1 VIVAMVFF
9 AIMLNYVDRQI
20 LALLKPTL
28 EAEFRWSDQDYANM
42 VSAFQISAAF
52 AFLGTG
58 WFIDRVGLRL
68 GFALGVAVWSIA
80 GMAHAFATGV
90 VGFIVARIILGAAE
104 SIGTPAAVKSAATYF
119 NQKDRSIALGVVN
132 TAPNI
137 GAIVTPLVIP
147 LLAVAL
153 GWRAAFLIAGGL
165 GLVWVAVWFAVRVQ
179 PVAIEGEAPASIA
192 WTTLLRDRKTLALA
206 IAKVLSDQVWFFML
220 SWLPDLFHRL
230 FGLPQGTIGLPVAL
244 VYVFAALG
252 ALTGGWLPTWLMTQG
267 WSVDRARREPAYVT
281 TATLCAPLQTLLD
294 VRWVVGVR
302 NSGHTVAKMMNP
314 VAGSRCLRLAS
325 FTHPEFGQ
333 LMAAWAR
340 QQRVDCQLLRGTE
353 GEPVADP
360 RRQPR
365 IDGWIDGAC
374 RAELSLP
381 AFDGVLS
388 ELPLLPR
395 KHDAATTALYIQEV
409 LSGERPAPQP
419 LLRQVALVHSAMAAI
434 GAGGPASVGL
444 TA

>member
-1 VIVAMVFF
+1 MSGKSGATRWVIVAMVFF

-28 EAEFRWSDQDYANM
+28 ESEFKWTDQDYANM
-42 VSAFQISAAF
+42 VSAFQFSAAV

-68 GFALGVAVWSIA
+68 GFALGVAVWSLA

-90 VGFIVARIILGAAE
+90 IGFVVARVVLGAAE

-119 NQKDRSIALGVVN
+119 TQKERSIALGVGN
-132 TAPNI
+132 TAPNV
-137 GAIVTPLVIP
+137 GAIVTPLLIP
-147 LLAVAL
+147 LIAVAL

-179 PVAIEGEAPASIA
+179 PVSVEGEQPTPIA

-252 ALTGGWLPTWLMTQG
+252 ALSGGWLPTWMMARG
-267 WSVDRARREPAYVT
+267 WSVNRARKT
-281 TATLCAPLQTLLD
+281 TLLIYAVLILPVTLVLFVSSPWSAALLLGLGLFAHQGFSTNLFGLATD
-294 VRWVVGVR
+294 VFPARAVGSVI
-302 NSGHTVAKMMNP
+302 G
-314 VAGSRCLRLAS
+314 
-325 FTHPEFGQ
+325 
-333 LMAAWAR
+333 MAAFCGNMWSIGLI
-340 QQRVDCQLLRGTE
+340 QLAAFSLSRGW
-353 GEPVADP
+353 GY
-360 RRQPR
+360 
-365 IDGWIDGAC
+365 G
-374 RAELSLP
+374 
-381 AFDGVLS
+381 
-388 ELPLLPR
+388 PLL
-395 KHDAATTALYIQEV
+395 AICSGSYLLALLFIHLLIPKIVAVDE
-409 LSGERPAPQP
+409 SERGDG
-419 LLRQVALVHSAMAAI
+419 LAMAH
-434 GAGGPASVGL
+434 
-444 TA
+444 